1 MRWIVL
7 PLLMLAVAAC
17 KPARPPA
24 SDIDRTTVEIERSG
38 CLDSCPVYKLRI
50 NSDGVAIFSA
60 RDFTG
65 RHPLRNAGGDLV
77 IPHEIADK
85 DRRALFQRVNSKAFA
100 ELLPDYSSG
109 VSDGPTTT
117 ITVNTPSGERRV
129 TQSAVA
135 CLRDSKKPGALSS
148 TSIAPQARFVP
159 DVFCETVAL
168 IETASCAGY
177 WSAQARPPQDPND
190 PRLSPPE
197 RCRLPSFGAAANAG
211 AVQP

>member
-7 PLLMLAVAAC
+7 PLLAVVAC
-17 KPARPPA
+17 TPARPPA

-38 CLDSCPVYKLRI
+38 CLGGCPVYKLRI
-50 NSDGVAIFSA
+50 GSDGVAIFSA

-65 RHPLRNAGGDLV
+65 RHPLRNADGDLV
-77 IPHEIADK
+77 IPHEVADK
-85 DRRALFQRVNSKAFA
+85 DRRALFERVNSKAFA
-100 ELLPDYSSG
+100 ELLPDYSAN

-117 ITVNTPSGERRV
+117 ITVSTPSGVRRV
-129 TQSAVA
+129 TQYAVA
-135 CLRDSKKPGALSS
+135 CLRDSKKPRALSS
-148 TSIAPQARFVP
+148 TSIDPRARFVP

-177 WSAQARPPQDPND
+177 WSAQTRPPLDPND

-197 RCRLPSFGAAANAG
+197 RCRLPSFGRGANAG
-211 AVQP
+211 SVQP